1 MCSLSTFL
9 YNKLD
14 INILQ
19 TLCSKQIRRKH
30 LSGKLHIGD
39 VSKFVLM
46 FANGLGK
53 YSLGFKTKYYE
64 QVQSKIT
71 RKNERG

>member
-1 MCSLSTFL
+1 M
-9 YNKLD
+9 
-14 INILQ
+14 
-19 TLCSKQIRRKH
+19 TLFVTNLLHIHCYVLLF
-30 LSGKLHIGD
+30 LSGGEIFLNFLCIPI
-39 VSKFVLM
+39 
-46 FANGLGK
+46 AYGLGK

>member
-1 MCSLSTFL
+1 MSSKTHLA
-9 YNKLD
+9 N
-14 INILQ
+14 
-19 TLCSKQIRRKH
+19 LCSENV
-30 LSGKLHIGD
+30 GKVTTLTFEQGSSLITCIYCCM
-39 VSKFVLM
+39 SFLI
-46 FANGLGK
+46 AYK